1 MSLFVSPKEYFA
13 EIVQEGLRQRRLVEF
28 PRAEAYLV
36 DLLQHYMDARNLF
49 ESEHDEQGQRRP
61 QTLAEMY
68 MTAVHLEDTARGEM
82 LKKLGDRSLYISGFF
97 GDSLSRKIV
106 DIDYY
111 AQMGG
116 AAYRDLAEFTEDEM
130 LAKVYRTFSRRFID
144 YVDVLTYISQSTL
157 VQSNES
163 LLRLYDRYL
172 KTGSELAR
180 EKLVEKGILTISLE
194 QAKKARQF

>member
-1 MSLFVSPKEYFA
+1 MSLFVSPKDYFA
-13 EIVQEGLRQRRLVEF
+13 EMVQEGLRQRRLDQF

-36 DLLQHYMDARNLF
+36 DLLQHYMDTRNLF
-49 ESEHDEQGQRRP
+49 ESDLDEQGQRRP

-68 MTAVHLEDTARGEM
+68 LTAAHLEQAARTEL
-82 LKKLGDRSLYISGFF
+82 LKKLGDKTLYISGFF
-97 GDSLSRKIV
+97 GESLSRKIV

-180 EKLVEKGILTISLE
+180 EKLNEMGIVTVPLE